1 MNTPKYDM
9 PMSSDMQE
17 MEESINLADYYYVLL
32 KHKWLIFF
40 CLIMV
45 LSLTVFFTLQ
55 MKPVYQA
62 TGTMVIENSRSKSP
76 VTGESID
83 YGGYV
88 NQQMALNTHAKL
100 IKSRPVL
107 EKVIQE
113 LRMDE
118 SPADETVQINPIKAL
133 LQQIIRN
140 IQIIMGKEQE
150 EISPEDKENRLI
162 GMLGDQI
169 DIKQV
174 RDTHL
179 LQVSVMDN
187 DPVRARDIANIVTSA
202 YIEFDTA
209 GRMRSSQDLLGW
221 MTAQLYE
228 TQKKLEDAEAEFLA
242 YKQKEKVFSIEGK
255 QDVITR
261 QIQDV
266 NSSYLETRNLR
277 MELDTKIAELERLSK
292 GRKGYSGARILLENE
307 LISSLHKQLV
317 EDEVELNR
325 LSKVFKEKHPQIVQL
340 AGKIDKTRAKLNEEL
355 NREMQNL
362 RTQRKVLLKKEE
374 MLQQNISDFE
384 NSALDTNKKELT
396 YQILQRNVETN
407 KKLYDTLLEKIKTSD
422 IEENLDVSNIRIAEK
437 AVTPAAPVKPN
448 KKMNMVLGT
457 VLGLMAGIGLAFLR
471 EYMDQSL
478 RTEDDVQKYIGL
490 PVLSVIPEA
499 EKM

>member
-1 MNTPKYDM
+1 MPNSDM
-9 PMSSDMQE
+9 PMASDMQE
-17 MEESINLADYYYVLL
+17 MEENINLADYYYVLI
-32 KHKWLIFF
+32 KHKWLIVS
-40 CLIMV
+40 CLIV
-45 LSLTVFFTLQ
+45 ILSLTLFFTFR

-62 TGTMVIENSRSKSP
+62 IGTMVIENSRSKSP
-76 VTGESID
+76 VTGETID

-113 LRMDE
+113 LKMDE
-118 SPADETVQINPIKAL
+118 NPAEAAAEINPLKAMM
-133 LQQIIRN
+133 QQIMKN
-140 IQIIMGKEQE
+140 IQMIMGKEQE
-150 EISPEDKENRLI
+150 ELSPEDKENRLI
-162 GMLGDQI
+162 RMMGDQI
-169 DIKQV
+169 EVKQI

-187 DPVRARDIANIVTSA
+187 DPERAKDIANIMTRA

-209 GRMRSSQDLLGW
+209 GRMRSSQDLLNW

-277 MELDTKIAELERLSK
+277 MELDTKIAELERMSK
-292 GRKGYSGARILLENE
+292 GRKNYSGARILLENE
-307 LISSLHKQLV
+307 LISSLHRQLV

-340 AGKIDKTRAKLNEEL
+340 SGKIDKTRAKLNEEL

-362 RTQRKVLLKKEE
+362 RTQRKVLFSKEE

-384 NSALDTNKKELT
+384 NSALDTNKKELN

-437 AVTPAAPVKPN
+437 AVSPAAPVKPN
-448 KKMNMVLGT
+448 KKLNTVLGA

-478 RTEDDVQKYIGL
+478 HTEEDVQKYIGL

-499 EKM
+499 EKV

>member
-1 MNTPKYDM
+1 M
-9 PMSSDMQE
+9 PSDMQE
-17 MEESINLADYYYVLL
+17 MEESINLADYWYVLL
-32 KHKWLIFF
+32 KHKWLILS
-40 CLIMV
+40 CLIIIF
-45 LSLTVFFTLQ
+45 SLTLFFTLR

-62 TGTMVIENSRSKSP
+62 SGTMVIENSRSKSP
-76 VTGESID
+76 VTGEAID

-88 NQQMALNTHAKL
+88 NQQMAMNTHARL

-118 SPADETVQINPIKAL
+118 GPADETAVQLNPLKAL
-133 LQQIIRN
+133 VQQIIRN
-140 IQIIMGKEQE
+140 IQVMMGKEQKKL
-150 EISPEDKENRLI
+150 SPEDKENRLLA
-162 GMLGDQI
+162 MLGNQI
-169 DIKQV
+169 DVKQI

-187 DPVRARDIANIVTSA
+187 DPVRARDIANIMTRA

-242 YKQKEKVFSIEGK
+242 YKQQEKVFSIEGK

-266 NSSYLETRNLR
+266 NSSYLETRNKR

-292 GRKGYSGARILLENE
+292 GRRNYSGARILLENE
-307 LISSLHKQLV
+307 LISSLHRQLV

-340 AGKIDKTRAKLNEEL
+340 SGKIDKTRAKLNEEL
-355 NREMQNL
+355 NREMENL
-362 RTQRKVLLKKEE
+362 RTQRKVLFSKEE
-374 MLQQNISDFE
+374 MLLQNISDFE
-384 NSALDTNKKELT
+384 NSALDTNKKELN

-448 KKMNMVLGT
+448 KKMNLILGA

-478 RTEDDVQKYIGL
+478 RTEDDVQKHIGL

-499 EKM
+499 EKV